1 MSEARA
7 NGVFIIAAPSGAG
20 KTSLVAALLQRAE
33 QLTLSISHTTRPPRP
48 GERDGE
54 HYHFVTPELYRGM
67 VSRGEF
73 LEHATVHG
81 HGYGTA
87 RAGVVGQLDR
97 GLDVVCEIDWQ
108 GARQIKA
115 LMPESVG
122 IFILPPSRAALAQRL
137 RRRAQ
142 DSEAVIAR
150 RLDAAVVEMGHYHEF
165 DYLVINDAFETA
177 LDDLISVV
185 RAERL
190 GTGRQSRRHRELVAE
205 LLGEDALHSHAR

>member
-1 MSEARA
+1 MSEQRA

-20 KTSLVAALLQRAE
+20 KTSLVAALLEHADA
-33 QLTLSISHTTRPPRP
+33 LTLSISHTTRPPRP

-54 HYHFVTPELYRGM
+54 HYHFVSAEAYQEM
-67 VSRGEF
+67 VSAGEF

-81 HGYGTA
+81 HGYGTS
-87 RAGVVGQLDR
+87 RAGVLAQLDR

-115 LMPESVG
+115 LLPGAVG
-122 IFILPPSRAALAQRL
+122 IFILPPSRAALAERL

-150 RLDAAVVEMGHYHEF
+150 RLDAAVVEMSRYREF
-165 DYLVINDAFETA
+165 DYLVINDDFETA
-177 LDDLISVV
+177 LQDLISVV
-185 RAERL
+185 RAVRL
-190 GTGRQSRRHRELVAE
+190 GTERQSRRHRELVAE
-205 LLGEDALHSHAR
+205 LVGEDALHSHAR